1 MPAGS
6 INAPLAPTH
15 HPVDSASM
23 TAEPENPPPGM
34 IGTPPSASRVPL
46 DPGLHAR
53 DFARRYAEPLDGY
66 CKARMRELGIPDE
79 KNGEPDYGGDGR
91 WRAFNPDGMKG
102 GGNTTGVTVDSGVL
116 NPTCSRGRR
125 AVASGPGCDSATG

>member
-1 MPAGS
+1 MTDAPDKPSPA
-6 INAPLAPTH
+6 
-15 HPVDSASM
+15 
-23 TAEPENPPPGM
+23 M
-34 IGTPPSASRVPL
+34 IGTPPSSSQVPL

-66 CKARMRELGIPDE
+66 CKAHMRELGIPDE

-91 WRAFNPDGMKG
+91 WRAFNLDGMKG

-116 NPTCSRGRR
+116 NPDLLKGKKGGRI
-125 AVASGPGCDSATG
+125 